1 MQFMVSRR
9 LVRLDRTAKKKNV
22 RLLQLHIYPRTTS
35 FRPPK
40 KYFVLF
46 YLLSS
51 PVVLV
56 IALYYLSVQ
65 EQQICSYKVLSFLL

>member
-1 MQFMVSRR
+1 MVMSLRPS
-9 LVRLDRTAKKKNV
+9 LVPYFYKVYFHPTIDSCTV
-22 RLLQLHIYPRTTS
+22 TEYPGTTS

-46 YLLSS
+46 NLLSS

-65 EQQICSYKVLSFLL
+65 EQQI

>member
-1 MQFMVSRR
+1 MPYFVDLLDKEDTRKYLLLRSQVS
-9 LVRLDRTAKKKNV
+9 
-22 RLLQLHIYPRTTS
+22 TS

-40 KYFVLF
+40 KYFVSF

-51 PVVLV
+51 PVVLI

-65 EQQICSYKVLSFLL
+65 EQQI

>member
-1 MQFMVSRR
+1 MCMRNGYETISLSDVFMGHMQIVHSHSKSP
-9 LVRLDRTAKKKNV
+9 T
-22 RLLQLHIYPRTTS
+22 IYPGTTS

-65 EQQICSYKVLSFLL
+65 EQQI

>member
-1 MQFMVSRR
+1 MIAIAHHQLNGSG
-9 LVRLDRTAKKKNV
+9 DTKNV
-22 RLLQLHIYPRTTS
+22 PKNVYPGTTS

-40 KYFVLF
+40 KNFALF

-65 EQQICSYKVLSFLL
+65 EQQIYDY